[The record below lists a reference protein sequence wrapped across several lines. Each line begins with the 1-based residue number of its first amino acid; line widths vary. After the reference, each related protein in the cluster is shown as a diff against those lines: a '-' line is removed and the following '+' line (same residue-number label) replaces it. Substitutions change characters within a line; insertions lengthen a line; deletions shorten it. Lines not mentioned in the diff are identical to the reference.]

1 MCRAHKTFQ
10 ENLGFCL
17 YKASAFFS
25 VHFFPIML
33 NLSISSLKETAL
45 YGYVCADG
53 GNSAPEDYF
62 KQFRTHVCN
71 IGACTNV
78 EYQS

>member
-17 YKASAFFS
+17 YKASAFF
-25 VHFFPIML
+25 PIML

-45 YGYVCADG
+45 YGYICVDG

-62 KQFRTHVCN
+62 KQFKTHVCN